1 MVKDGEKLVA
11 AIVEGEDSV
20 EFHEV
25 TRIIVPTLKV
35 IRTMN
40 ENQLQ
45 RSVGHHREVA
55 GGGNGMSVT
64 N

>member
-35 IRTMN
+35 N